1 MHVCVD
7 GYSRLIIY
15 VHCANNNRA
24 ETVFNQ
30 FLQGISEYGVPSRV
44 RSDHGLENVGVARYM
59 LENRGSNRGSMLTGS
74 SVHNCRVERAHRDVY
89 AGVLSFFAK
98 IFGELEDDGLLDPL
112 NEIQLYALHLIYIPR
127 INKCLEEF
135 KKQWMHHGLSTE
147 NGLSPIQLYTMG
159 VLSNAN
165 SDHTA
170 ITSILQNDLPYYGVD
185 IDGPFPSDTDYQ
197 ISIPE
202 SAGIE
207 LSGEQQQFLNSQ
219 CNTQGDNGDNGKVE
233 YIRCVDILQIMCP
246 Q

>member
-1 MHVCVD
+1 MCVD